1 MANGHHRSFNDSR
14 FAELSKSKT
23 RNYIRKNNKQKA
35 PLPPGGQTFADNSF
49 LMILKGTI
57 GEKIDGKF
65 RKIYPAVFGFFNVVY
80 WFTYLKGK

>member
-1 MANGHHRSFNDSR
+1 MDITGASMIPDLPNF
-14 FAELSKSKT
+14 
-23 RNYIRKNNKQKA
+23 RKVKPGIISEKITKKRLRQ
-35 PLPPGGQTFADNSF
+35 PPGGQTFVDNSF

>member
-1 MANGHHRSFNDSR
+1 MDITGASMIPDLPNFPKVKPGII
-14 FAELSKSKT
+14 SKNREKLTPLTLLVVKSLHA
-23 RNYIRKNNKQKA
+23 QK
-35 PLPPGGQTFADNSF
+35 F
-49 LMILKGTI
+49 LMITKGTI

>member
-1 MANGHHRSFNDSR
+1 MDITGASMIPDLPNFRKVKPGIIS
-14 FAELSKSKT
+14 EKSQRNSPLVVKT
-23 RNYIRKNNKQKA
+23 LLI
-35 PLPPGGQTFADNSF
+35 
-49 LMILKGTI
+49 ILKGTI

>member
-1 MANGHHRSFNDSR
+1 MIPDLPNFRKVKPGIIS
-14 FAELSKSKT
+14 EKSQG
-23 RNYIRKNNKQKA
+23 NSAVN
-35 PLPPGGQTFADNSF
+35 PLVTESCGQTF
-49 LMILKGTI
+49 LMTLKGTI